1 MNNGRVYVWTP
12 DSRELLGGRVEK
24 AVVPLPGLTPDAEG
38 KPRLSGRLVCVRNGG
53 WVNSPDSDGGV
64 RAVPIGDAQ
73 PDEQG
78 NFYFEPGRGGGRI
91 DKVILADSGF
101 RLRYIQAAHFGEVNT
116 YYHLHHIA
124 SYLEALLEDL
134 GATKLPQ
141 VIAVVNAHHATTEQD
156 GIRDGELS
164 SDGWKAFQGG
174 HYRLPGCRFHIDE
187 LHPISETGEIH
198 LGPGRQ
204 LLTDG
209 ALVRAAGDR
218 YRANASHN
226 AGIIF
231 HEYGHHIT
239 RHTADFRGNAL
250 QLPQRQN
257 NRKSALDEG
266 TCDYW
271 TAAML
276 ETPHIWAWHRRHD
289 EREVHERSLV
299 SRNTMDDFDSSAK
312 ADPHSNGTIWAAAL
326 WDLRTMLKRSE
337 DDGGRKCD
345 LMVLKTLL
353 LIGQVVADGA
363 KELRQVRTDYS
374 RALATVLEA
383 DKALYSGRHRSL
395 ILECFSRRKIL
406 VPEISAGEI
415 CISSSISA
423 ASKLSKRVS
432 LEEIPA
438 DEDLCSGAEL
448 ESYLRERNESP
459 LSVLAVGDIML
470 GERTRRIIREE
481 GADYP
486 FAGVVPL
493 LRRSELVFGNQ
504 EGPFA
509 GEAEKTDRNFS
520 YRVNPKLAT
529 ALARANVNVV
539 TLANNHLT
547 DCGRTGVLETLA
559 ALAAAGVAAVGA
571 AENERT
577 AHRPIIRQAGRWRVG
592 LLGYY
597 WNRRTAAT
605 SELPGS
611 AMDTPDDL
619 RADIGALR
627 SQVDRVVVE
636 FHWGIP
642 YERQPLPE
650 DREKARLAVD
660 CGADVVVGHHPHVIQ
675 PMEVYRGRPIFYSVG
690 NFAFGSGN
698 SQAEGLMVGFRFEE
712 EETEVQVYPIYV
724 KNRDPR
730 VNYQPKVLR
739 GSAGRKTLQR
749 LAEMSEES
757 GRFLTLE
764 EGRAVVRLPAS
775 RTKECFV

>member
-1 MNNGRVYVWTP
+1 
-12 DSRELLGGRVEK
+12 
-24 AVVPLPGLTPDAEG
+24 
-38 KPRLSGRLVCVRNGG
+38 
-53 WVNSPDSDGGV
+53 
-64 RAVPIGDAQ
+64 
-73 PDEQG
+73 
-78 NFYFEPGRGGGRI
+78 
-91 DKVILADSGF
+91 
-101 RLRYIQAAHFGEVNT
+101 
-116 YYHLHHIA
+116 
-124 SYLEALLEDL
+124 
-134 GATKLPQ
+134 
-141 VIAVVNAHHATTEQD
+141 
-156 GIRDGELS
+156 
-164 SDGWKAFQGG
+164 
-174 HYRLPGCRFHIDE
+174 
-187 LHPISETGEIH
+187 
-198 LGPGRQ
+198 
-204 LLTDG
+204 
-209 ALVRAAGDR
+209 
-218 YRANASHN
+218 
-226 AGIIF
+226 
-231 HEYGHHIT
+231 
-239 RHTADFRGNAL
+239 
-250 QLPQRQN
+250 
-257 NRKSALDEG
+257 
-266 TCDYW
+266 
-271 TAAML
+271 
-276 ETPHIWAWHRRHD
+276 
-289 EREVHERSLV
+289 
-299 SRNTMDDFDSSAK
+299 
-312 ADPHSNGTIWAAAL
+312 
-326 WDLRTMLKRSE
+326 
-337 DDGGRKCD
+337 
-345 LMVLKTLL
+345 
-353 LIGQVVADGA
+353 
-363 KELRQVRTDYS
+363 
-374 RALATVLEA
+374 
-383 DKALYSGRHRSL
+383 
-395 ILECFSRRKIL
+395 
-406 VPEISAGEI
+406 
-415 CISSSISA
+415 
-423 ASKLSKRVS
+423 
-432 LEEIPA
+432 
-438 DEDLCSGAEL
+438 
-448 ESYLRERNESP
+448 
-459 LSVLAVGDIML
+459 ML
-470 GERTRRIIREE
+470 GERTRKVIREE